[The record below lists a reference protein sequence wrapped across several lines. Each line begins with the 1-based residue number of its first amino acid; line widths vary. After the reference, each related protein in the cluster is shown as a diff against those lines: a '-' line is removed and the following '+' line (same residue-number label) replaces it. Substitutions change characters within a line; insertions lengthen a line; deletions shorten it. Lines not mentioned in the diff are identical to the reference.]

1 MMQAVRSSCP
11 PPPACTLRAGSRTA
25 VRSRSPSL
33 RRIRAAASPAESG
46 PGCPPGLSQALE
58 NLGEVVRAPHFDRT
72 LAQSLTDVVAA
83 EAALAVTRY
92 EAVKT
97 VARKDVEVACKEL
110 EVARKDLEVAEARA
124 AAAGAERL
132 LQARAGC
139 RGAAW
144 WLKVEE
150 CQWVGWLSNLWLPQ
164 PTTSAALSTA
174 QYCPG
179 A

>member
-58 NLGEVVRAPHFDRT
+58 NLGEVVRAPHFDKT
-72 LAQSLTDVVAA
+72 LAQSLMDIVAA
-83 EAALAVTRY
+83 EAAQAVTRY
-92 EAVKT
+92 EAAQT
-97 VARKDVEVACKEL
+97 VARRDVEVACKEL

>member
-46 PGCPPGLSQALE
+46 PGCSSGLLQALE
-58 NLGEVVRAPHFDRT
+58 NLGEVVRTPHFDRT

-97 VARKDVEVACKEL
+97 
-110 EVARKDLEVAEARA
+110 VARKDLEVAEARA